1 MPFFTP
7 PTDDFV
13 VFGSTYDDLAEDF
26 FSRLPPT
33 PRGRNIYKLSNGV
46 FTENQPPFLS
56 DAIITYY
63 GGHTT
68 EITQAEADDLTEAG
82 YGDYIT

>member
-13 VFGSTYDDLAEDF
+13 IFGSEYDPLADRL
-26 FSRLPPT
+26 FSAYPNGA
-33 PRGRNIYKLSNGV
+33 RGRNVFKLTTGV
-46 FTENQPPFLS
+46 FTENQPPQLS
-56 DAIITYY
+56 DIAITYY

-68 EITQAEADDLTEAG
+68 EITQAEADDLIEAG
-82 YGDYIT
+82 YEDYIT

>member
-13 VFGSTYDDLAEDF
+13 SFGSSDDYQAEWL
-26 FSRLPPT
+26 FSRMPLN
-33 PRGRNIYKLSNGV
+33 PRGRNIYKLKTGV
-46 FTENQPPFLS
+46 FTENQPPSLL
-56 DAIITYY
+56 DVAITYY

-68 EITQAEADDLTEAG
+68 EITQAEADDLIEAG
-82 YGDYIT
+82 YEDYIT

>member
-13 VFGSTYDDLAEDF
+13 SFGSDTDYMADRL
-26 FSRLPPT
+26 FSALPAGA
-33 PRGRNIYKLSNGV
+33 RGRNVYKLNTGV

-56 DAIITYY
+56 DIAITYY
-63 GGHTT
+63 GGHIT

-82 YGDYIT
+82 YGDFIT